1 MRRGARRGPALA
13 ALAVLAACGA
23 PTSDAELHSDGP
35 PKIEQVRLVEA
46 GTSGTSEPAR
56 RVFAFGGHPKAS
68 AGDAHPV
75 TRARAGGNTL
85 RIVMDEP
92 LRGDA
97 FQEIA
102 CRAVVDDD
110 IFARV
115 PRGATPDDVAR
126 CAVAATQLA
135 ARCPASNP
143 RSVCL
148 CLRDSGCRSSDD
160 THVTSRGAPV
170 GVLDSNAD
178 GAADVTRF
186 IASAVAIRCDGIAVP
201 IDPDRS
207 QWIPSGNQQL
217 TNERGFEDLGPAVVV
232 VPGALPAGSTC
243 SVAFAPDVVDASGN
257 QVCAPPGGDITA
269 PCTPGDTSA
278 VQFSVEPLGFTASV
292 TDPGQPRGTPIAIV
306 ASAPIE
312 VTTLAGITVTEA
324 PATSYTRFALSLGP
338 DGTELGVLWTAAD
351 GLAANTRY
359 TITIP
364 TTVTDRY
371 QRGAAS
377 AFEVSFTTGA
387 N

>member
-1 MRRGARRGPALA
+1 MRRGTRWGLALA
-13 ALAVLAACGA
+13 ASAVLGACGA
-23 PTSDAELHSDGP
+23 PASDADLHPDGP
-35 PKIEQVRLVEA
+35 PKIEQVRVLEA
-46 GTSGTSEPAR
+46 GASGTSGPAR
-56 RVFAFGGHPKAS
+56 RVFAFGSHPDAS
-68 AGDAHPV
+68 VDDAHPV

-85 RIVMDEP
+85 RIVLDEL
-92 LRGDA
+92 LRGEA

-102 CRAVVDDD
+102 CRTVVDDD
-110 IFARV
+110 VFARV

-126 CAVAATQLA
+126 CAVAATQLT
-135 ARCPASNP
+135 ARCPGSNP

-160 THVTSRGAPV
+160 TYVTPRGAAV
-170 GVLDSNAD
+170 GVLDGD
-178 GAADVTRF
+178 GDGVADVTRF
-186 IASAVAIRCDGIAVP
+186 IASAVRIQCDHIAVP
-201 IDPDRS
+201 IDPDKS

-217 TNERGFEDLGPAVVV
+217 TNGRGFDDLGPAVVV
-232 VPGALPAGSTC
+232 VPGALPAGSAC
-243 SVAFAPDVVDASGN
+243 SVVFAPDVVDASGT

-269 PCTPGDTSA
+269 PCAPGDTSA
-278 VQFSVEPLGFTASV
+278 VQFSVEPLGFTTSV
-292 TDPGQPRGTPIAIV
+292 IDPGQPRGNPIAIV

-338 DGTELGVLWTAAD
+338 DGTEIGILWTAPD

-371 QRGAAS
+371 QRAAAS